1 MKYILFICTG
11 NTCRSAMA
19 EGFFNTAAQQDS
31 QLFESYKAF
40 SAGIMAMDGE
50 SASSNAISALKE
62 GWNIDISSHKAKA
75 LKYEYIKKSCLI
87 LTMTKAH
94 KDAAIHLFPGMDSK
108 IYTLKEYAAN
118 FANQGLQKMAYS
130 SYGQLEFFDN
140 NKLLEKYNLNY
151 NYDLN
156 YDVPDPYGQSLDFY
170 KYCAQ
175 DIKKSIDMIIEYLKL
190 KNSNS

>member
-1 MKYILFICTG
+1 MRKF
-11 NTCRSAMA
+11 AM
-19 EGFFNTAAQQDS
+19 S
-31 QLFESYKAF
+31 
-40 SAGIMAMDGE
+40 
-50 SASSNAISALKE
+50 
-62 GWNIDISSHKAKA
+62 
-75 LKYEYIKKSCLI
+75 
-87 LTMTKAH
+87 
-94 KDAAIHLFPGMDSK
+94 
-108 IYTLKEYAAN
+108 
-118 FANQGLQKMAYS
+118 LQMAYS

-190 KNSNS
+190 KNSNSWIAIFE